1 MMNTI
6 SLTAITEA
14 LKYLIPVILSF
25 LIGWLSSKLK
35 KAKQVKQDEESTR
48 IAVLWVLRWVTKK
61 SLIDDAKWYLENG
74 ITPEE
79 LKDFNDAY
87 ENYRTLGGNGEAKIY
102 WEQVQKL
109 QPKV

>member
-1 MMNTI
+1 MNTT
-6 SLTAITEA
+6 LKTAIVES
-14 LKYLIPVILSF
+14 LKYLIPTVLSF
-25 LIGWLSSKLK
+25 LIGWLSSKLR
-35 KAKQVKQDEESTR
+35 KAKQVKQDEEATR
-48 IAVLWVLRWVTKK
+48 TAVLWVLRWVTKK

-102 WEQVQKL
+102 WEQVNRL

>member
-1 MMNTI
+1 MNTT
-6 SLTAITEA
+6 LQTAIVES
-14 LKYLIPVILSF
+14 LKYLIPTVLSF
-25 LIGWLSSKLK
+25 LIGWLSSKLR
-35 KAKQVKQDEESTR
+35 KAKQVKQDEEATR
-48 IAVLWVLRWVTKK
+48 TAVLWVLRWVTKK

-102 WEQVQKL
+102 WEQVNRL